1 MPRSKQIEI
10 VNNFSKGLI
19 TEATG
24 LNFPENACT
33 ETLNC
38 VFDYKGVVTRR
49 LGFDYE
55 NGYETDSLTRSDS
68 AVAEFLWEA
77 PNGDGTLSFVVVQVG
92 TVLRFYEV
100 DVDGALSPG
109 MKSFTID
116 LTSFDTSGNPGVGAV
131 ACQFS
136 SGKGYLFVS
145 HPYCDPFYVSYA
157 SAAGGSVTGASI
169 TVKIRDLEGLTPTA
183 TYPDNNTRP
192 TSTRAALDDF
202 DEYNLQNQGWD
213 RTVKEDSGSSV
224 NALTEWDTNNTTMPA
239 LCDVWHSWQRV
250 AAGAVP
256 DYDYRSTNID
266 GIPVSQTRA
275 SQGYYILE
283 AFAQQRDVVSGIAGL
298 SDDDVTSSYF
308 RPRSV
313 AFYAGRVWYAGV
325 DYTKY
330 NSTIYFSQIIETDR
344 QFGYC
349 YQLNDP
355 TDVDNTDLLPSD
367 GGTIK
372 ILDIANIIKLFVMGP
387 NLLIFATNGVWQISG
402 SGTDGLGFAANDYT
416 IKKLSSV
423 PTLSA
428 SSFVDVEGT
437 PMWWNREGI
446 WTIQANDVGSLGVQ
460 SLSRTTIHTFFGEI
474 PTANKE
480 YVKGAYNRTERIVQW
495 LYSDVASLTDV
506 DDLHTYNMVLNFNV
520 QSGAF
525 YPWELDTGVGVKVNG
540 IISARGSNDEG
551 VVTSV
556 TDSGIDVTDSSGE
569 IVTDFTVTSQAFA
582 QVFHYFTSKNTAG
595 TSFDC
600 TWSKARD
607 DAYVDWETAGTGAD
621 YDSYLIT
628 GYRIGGQ
635 AQRFFQSN
643 YIFLYF
649 NAVDNSSCYFQSIWD
664 FATTASG
671 GRYSS
676 AQQVYRNNT
685 NTGVQQARVKARGK
699 GRAMQFKFYSEAGK
713 PFNLI
718 GWSTWSTQNSD
729 I

>member
-1 MPRSKQIEI
+1 VPRSKQIEI

-33 ETLNC
+33 DALNC

-55 NGYETDSLTRSDS
+55 NGFELDALTRDNS
-68 AVAEFLWEA
+68 AIAEFLWES

-92 TVLRFYEV
+92 SILRFYTV
-100 DVDGALSPG
+100 DFDGALSPG
-109 MKSFTID
+109 MQSFTID
-116 LTSFDTSGNPGVGAV
+116 LANFDVTGNPGVGGV
-131 ACQFS
+131 ACQFA
-136 SGKGYLFVS
+136 SGKGYLLVS
-145 HPYCDPFYVSYA
+145 HTYCDPFYVVY
-157 SAAGGSVTGASI
+157 SAAGPSVTGTSI
-169 TVKIRDLEGLTPTA
+169 TIQQRDFDGLTPTA
-183 TYPDNNTRP
+183 TYPDNKTRP

-202 DEYNLQNQGWD
+202 DEYNLQNQGWE
-213 RTVKEDSGSSV
+213 RTIEDDAGNSV
-224 NALTEWDTNNTTMPA
+224 VALTEWDTNTTTMPA
-239 LCDVWHSWQRV
+239 LSDIWYVFHDATNPLRFNYTDVNKW
-250 AAGAVP
+250 P
-256 DYDYRSTNID
+256 PST
-266 GIPVSQTRA
+266 GRA
-275 SQGYYILE
+275 PQGYYILNSFLQE
-283 AFAQQRDVVSGIAGL
+283 RDVVSGIAGL
-298 SDDDVTSSYF
+298 SNDDVTAGVQ
-308 RPRSV
+308 RPATI

-325 DYTKY
+325 SAAGY
-330 NSTIYFSQIIETDR
+330 NSNIYFSQIITNDR
-344 QFGYC
+344 EFGRC

-355 TDVDNTDLLPSD
+355 TAEDLTDLLPSD
-367 GGTIK
+367 GGVIK
-372 ILDIANIIKLFVMGP
+372 ILDVANIIKLFVMGP
-387 NLLIFATNGVWQISG
+387 SLLVFASNGVWQISG

-416 IKKLSSV
+416 IRKLSST

-446 WTIQANDVGSLGVQ
+446 WTIQANEVGTLAVQ
-460 SLSRTTIHTFFGEI
+460 SLSRTTIHTLFGEI
-474 PTANKE
+474 PTVNKE
-480 YVKGAYNRTERIVQW
+480 YAKGAYNKTERVVQW
-495 LYSDVASLTDV
+495 LYSDVTGLSDV
-506 DDLHTYNMVLNFNV
+506 DDLHTYNRVLNLNV

-525 YPWELDTGVGVKVNG
+525 YPWEIDTGVGVKING

-551 VVTSV
+551 VEVAV
-556 TDSGIDVTDSSGE
+556 TDSAVDVTDSSGE
-569 IVTDFTVTSQAFA
+569 VVTDFTVTSQAFA
-582 QVFHYFTSKNTAG
+582 QVFHYLTSIVDAG
-595 TSFDC
+595 TTFNF

-607 DAYVDWETAGTGAD
+607 DNYVDWETAGTGAD

-628 GYRIGGQ
+628 GYRILGQ

-649 NAVDNSSCYFQSIWD
+649 NAVNDSSCYFQSIWD
-664 FATTASG
+664 YATTASG
-671 GRYSS
+671 GRYST
-676 AQQVYRNNT
+676 AQQVYRNRT

-718 GWSTWSTQNSD
+718 GWSTWSTQNAD

>member
-1 MPRSKQIEI
+1 VPRSKTIEI

-33 ETLNC
+33 DALNC

-55 NGYETDSLTRSDS
+55 NGYELDALTRSNS
-68 AVAEFLWEA
+68 AISEFLWEA

-92 TVLRFYEV
+92 TVLRFYTV
-100 DVDGALSPG
+100 DFDGALSPG
-109 MKSFTID
+109 MQSFTID
-116 LTSFDTSGNPGVGAV
+116 LTNFDTSGNPGVGTV
-131 ACQFS
+131 ACQFA

-145 HPYCDPFYVSYA
+145 HPYCDPFYVVY
-157 SAAGGSVTGASI
+157 SAAGPSVTGTTI
-169 TVKIRDLEGLTPTA
+169 TVKQRDFDGLTPTA
-183 TYPDNNTRP
+183 TYPDNITRP

-213 RTVKEDSGSSV
+213 RTIEDDAGNQV

-239 LCDVWHSWQRV
+239 LSDIWYVFHDTTD
-250 AAGAVP
+250 P
-256 DYDYRSTNID
+256 TDYNYNV
-266 GIPVSQTRA
+266 GFVSKWPPSSGRA
-275 SQGYYILE
+275 PQGHYILNSFLQE
-283 AFAQQRDVVSGIAGL
+283 RDVVSGIAGL
-298 SDDDVTSSYF
+298 SNDDVTAGVQ
-308 RPRSV
+308 RPATI

-325 DYTKY
+325 SAAGY
-330 NSTIYFSQIIETDR
+330 NSNIYFSQIITNDR
-344 QFGYC
+344 EFGLC
-349 YQLNDP
+349 YQANDP
-355 TDVDNTDLLPSD
+355 TAEDLSDLLPSD
-367 GGTIK
+367 GGVIK
-372 ILDIANIIKLFVMGP
+372 ILDVANIIKLFVMGP
-387 NLLIFATNGVWQISG
+387 SMLIFASNGVWQISG

-416 IKKLSSV
+416 IRKLSST

-446 WTIQANDVGSLGVQ
+446 WTVQPSEIGNLSVQ
-460 SLSRTTIHTFFGEI
+460 SLSRTTIHTLFGEI

-480 YVKGAYNRTERIVQW
+480 YAKGAYNKTERVVQW
-495 LYSDVASLTDV
+495 LYSDVSGLTDV
-506 DDLHTYNMVLNFNV
+506 DDLHTYNRVLNLNV

-525 YPWELDTGVGVKVNG
+525 YPWEIDTGVGVKING

-551 VVTSV
+551 VEEAV
-556 TDSGIDVTDSSGE
+556 TDSAVDVTDASGE
-569 IVTDFTVTSQAFA
+569 VVTDFTVTSQAFA
-582 QVFHYFTSKNTAG
+582 QVFHYFTSVLDAG
-595 TSFDC
+595 TTFNC

-607 DAYVDWETAGTGAD
+607 DAYVDWETHGTGAD

-628 GYRIGGQ
+628 GYRIAGQ

-643 YIFLYF
+643 YVFLYF
-649 NAVDNSSCYFQSIWD
+649 NAVNNSSCYFQSIWD

-671 GRYSS
+671 GRYST
-676 AQQVYRNNT
+676 AQQIYRNRT

-718 GWSTWSTQNSD
+718 GWSTWSTQNAD